1 VGNALCDA
9 RQGEQMT
16 NQFEDSDRP
25 QNDTA
30 AVDGTTEA
38 IGAATD
44 DLDDEANGL
53 DDEEDDIERRQLE
66 VRALDA
72 AFHLSMLVRSYF
84 AGLHEHD
91 KMLRLWVLAELER
104 QLPQHATQVITAI
117 TQIEDI
123 AFFKENCYPRG

>member
-1 VGNALCDA
+1 
-9 RQGEQMT
+9 MT
-16 NQFEDSDRP
+16 NHDDDSIQP
-25 QNDTA
+25 QNCVADEDA
-30 AVDGTTEA
+30 CAVISA
-38 IGAATD
+38 VTD
-44 DLDDEANGL
+44 DLDGADEL